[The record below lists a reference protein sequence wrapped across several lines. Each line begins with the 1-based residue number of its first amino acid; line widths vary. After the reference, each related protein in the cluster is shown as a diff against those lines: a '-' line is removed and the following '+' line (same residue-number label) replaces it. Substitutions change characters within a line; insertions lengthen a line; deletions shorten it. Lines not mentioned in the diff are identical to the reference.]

1 MMDRERIEQEL
12 VQARQERDN
21 FIRQAERQIAMLDG
35 AILALERVLK
45 DQAVT
50 NVTTTVTD
58 VTSEETGS

>member
-1 MMDRERIEQEL
+1 MDKERIEQEL
-12 VQARQERDN
+12 ALARQERET

>member
-1 MMDRERIEQEL
+1 MDKERIEQEL
-12 VQARQERDN
+12 ALARQERDS

-58 VTSEETGS
+58 VTSEETGP

>member
-1 MMDRERIEQEL
+1 MDKERIEQEL
-12 VQARQERDN
+12 ALARQERET

-50 NVTTTVTD
+50 NVTTEATD
-58 VTSEETGS
+58 VAVSEETGS